1 MNKKKKSESFDSR
14 HLTHCVEKERKY
26 FSAFLSGFKTS
37 YLVRS
42 HEHCR
47 NGAKRHVL
55 NMNFKAQD
63 LWKQKDN
70 VLLIDPAW
78 IKSFKVNQ
86 HLAINC

>member
-42 HEHCR
+42 DEHCR
-47 NGAKRHVL
+47 EGANRHVL

-70 VLLIDPAW
+70 VLLIDPA
-78 IKSFKVNQ
+78 
-86 HLAINC
+86 

>member
-37 YLVRS
+37 YPVQS

-47 NGAKRHVL
+47 NGAKRRVV
-55 NMNFKAQD
+55 NVNFKTLD
-63 LWKQKDN
+63 LETK
-70 VLLIDPAW
+70 
-78 IKSFKVNQ
+78 
-86 HLAINC
+86 C

>member
-1 MNKKKKSESFDSR
+1 MNKKKKSESLDSR

-37 YLVRS
+37 YPVQS

-47 NGAKRHVL
+47 NGAKRRVVYV
-55 NMNFKAQD
+55 NFKTLD
-63 LWKQKDN
+63 LWKQNVN
-70 VLLIDPAW
+70 VLLIYPAW
-78 IKSFKVNQ
+78 IKSFKGRQ

>member
-1 MNKKKKSESFDSR
+1 MNKKKKSEIFDSR

-37 YLVRS
+37 YLVQS

-47 NGAKRHVL
+47 NGTKRHVL
-55 NMNFKAQD
+55 NVNFKTRD

-70 VLLIDPAW
+70 VLLID
-78 IKSFKVNQ
+78 
-86 HLAINC
+86 LAKEFLWHPMASVTL